1 MSKEQVNHP
10 EHYGGKD
17 NPYEAIKIIDAM
29 GWGMDFCLGNALK
42 YIVRAGKKDD
52 NSTKQDLNK
61 AIWYLEHAVELIET
75 DVKNMENGISDF
87 IKVRESED
95 DELQEKDHAEKC
107 KKYKND
113 FINFIKKRE
122 SKDDKIME
130 IMAEIPVQEL
140 NSINKNYRI
149 YSDKMHES
157 INNND
162 YNPVLPPLHG
172 SQRKN
177 DDFDKIFP
185 TPITESSNGEKILS
199 DKSFEDINDEIK
211 IDRHK
216 KFFDDVRKTVSLDR
230 EYYLNKIKKL
240 EEQSKEDE
248 EFVKSL
254 YPPFHDSTHQLT
266 EQCEEPVFSLKE
278 NEVIKIL
285 ENISDITP
293 KFKDKVVEIL
303 KSKSDSS
310 PFSSELGTKNTDI

>member
-42 YIVRAGKKDD
+42 YIVRAGKKDN

-75 DVKNMENGISDF
+75 DNKNMENGISDF

-95 DELQEKDHAEKC
+95 NELQEKEHSKKC

-122 SKDDKIME
+122 SKDDKNTTG
-130 IMAEIPVQEL
+130 IPA
-140 NSINKNYRI
+140 
-149 YSDKMHES
+149 
-157 INNND
+157 
-162 YNPVLPPLHG
+162 
-172 SQRKN
+172 
-177 DDFDKIFP
+177 
-185 TPITESSNGEKILS
+185 PITESSNEEKILS
-199 DKSFEDINDEIK
+199 DKSFEDINDK
-211 IDRHK
+211 TKTDRHK

-240 EEQSKEDE
+240 EEQRKEDE

-254 YPPFHDSTHQLT
+254 YPPFHDSTHQSV

-303 KSKSDSS
+303 KSKSNSS
-310 PFSSELGTKNTDI
+310 PFSSELGTKNADI

>member
-17 NPYEAIKIIDAM
+17 NPYETIKIIDAM
-29 GWGMDFCLGNALK
+29 GWGKEFCLGNVIK
-42 YIVRAGKKDD
+42 YVTRAGKKDN
-52 NSTKQDLNK
+52 NSSKQDLNK
-61 AIWYLEHAVELIET
+61 AKWYLEHAIELIE
-75 DVKNMENGISDF
+75 K
-87 IKVRESED
+87 
-95 DELQEKDHAEKC
+95 EKTNKDKHNDKLDALSYSIDYAQKC
-107 KKYKND
+107 KKYRDD
-113 FINFIKKRE
+113 FIKFIRE
-122 SKDDKIME
+122 RETKDDKIME

-254 YPPFHDSTHQLT
+254 YPPFHDSTHQSA